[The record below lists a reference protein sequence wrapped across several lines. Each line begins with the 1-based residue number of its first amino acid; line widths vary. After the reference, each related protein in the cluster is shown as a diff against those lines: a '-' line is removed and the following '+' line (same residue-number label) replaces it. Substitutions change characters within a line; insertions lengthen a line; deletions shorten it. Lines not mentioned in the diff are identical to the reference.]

1 MSIYHGLRH
10 HHSYLSTDC
19 GIKLNAKIYS
29 DSKLSKQV
37 HCGRTKSEAIVKN
50 VLGPKSVE
58 MIINDLK
65 PANQNPVY
73 FSIASDASNKGNQK
87 LFPIAVRYFTVKSGI
102 QDKLLD
108 FVEDSKEAA
117 EDIFSNIEKCLKSH
131 QLKLTSVSSYSADNA
146 PVNYGIHKSVFKKLS
161 ETSPGIVK
169 ANCCCHVIHNAG
181 RKACAALSFD
191 IETLVLKVYAEFSTS
206 AKNLDT
212 LKSFFEDFDL
222 EYHKV
227 IRHVATR
234 WLSLF
239 RCVNRLILNWPALKS
254 YFISI
259 GKENCE
265 PAIWRF
271 IDDED
276 EVTNDLSSQLTF
288 PEIYLYFVHHYMNVL
303 TESILILEKKDLT
316 SIELHDIMCQL
327 REKIKHRLDSSF
339 YGARIKQALIY
350 LTQQQQKKF
359 ISEANKV
366 YTKTLDYLNDFYDF
380 DNSYFQYFSIFDLKT
395 HINYDNVL
403 KLAQKLVISIDED
416 KIFDEIGAVNSIR
429 EKVTGMD
436 IPIDKKWC
444 QIFESLESSELV
456 KIVSKVLSIP
466 ISNAF
471 VERIFSIMNNLWT
484 EERNNLSVPMVKA
497 ELCVRINYNMN
508 CNEFL
513 DFITKSDQRALLESC
528 KKNTKYDFK
537 FNDNDNN

>member
-1 MSIYHGLRH
+1 M
-10 HHSYLSTDC
+10 
-19 GIKLNAKIYS
+19 
-29 DSKLSKQV
+29 
-37 HCGRTKSEAIVKN
+37 
-50 VLGPKSVE
+50 
-58 MIINDLK
+58 
-65 PANQNPVY
+65 
-73 FSIASDASNKGNQK
+73 
-87 LFPIAVRYFTVKSGI
+87 
-102 QDKLLD
+102 
-108 FVEDSKEAA
+108 
-117 EDIFSNIEKCLKSH
+117 
-131 QLKLTSVSSYSADNA
+131 KLTSVSSYSADNA

-212 LKSFFEDFDL
+212 SKSFFEDFDL

-316 SIELHDIMCQL
+316 SIELHL
-327 REKIKHRLDSSF
+327 S
-339 YGARIKQALIY
+339 LI
-350 LTQQQQKKF
+350 
-359 ISEANKV
+359 
-366 YTKTLDYLNDFYDF
+366 
-380 DNSYFQYFSIFDLKT
+380 
-395 HINYDNVL
+395 HI
-403 KLAQKLVISIDED
+403 
-416 KIFDEIGAVNSIR
+416 
-429 EKVTGMD
+429 
-436 IPIDKKWC
+436 
-444 QIFESLESSELV
+444 
-456 KIVSKVLSIP
+456 
-466 ISNAF
+466 
-471 VERIFSIMNNLWT
+471 
-484 EERNNLSVPMVKA
+484 
-497 ELCVRINYNMN
+497 
-508 CNEFL
+508 
-513 DFITKSDQRALLESC
+513 
-528 KKNTKYDFK
+528 
-537 FNDNDNN
+537 

>member
-1 MSIYHGLRH
+1 MCVTRRQ
-10 HHSYLSTDC
+10 
-19 GIKLNAKIYS
+19 N
-29 DSKLSKQV
+29 
-37 HCGRTKSEAIVKN
+37 IVK
-50 VLGPKSVE
+50 
-58 MIINDLK
+58 
-65 PANQNPVY
+65 
-73 FSIASDASNKGNQK
+73 
-87 LFPIAVRYFTVKSGI
+87 TVKIKDRMDVKNSIVDFI
-102 QDKLLD
+102 QTKIL
-108 FVEDSKEAA
+108 
-117 EDIFSNIEKCLKSH
+117 
-131 QLKLTSVSSYSADNA
+131 QWYGPVSYT
-146 PVNYGIHKSVFKKLS
+146 HL
-161 ETSPGIVK
+161 
-169 ANCCCHVIHNAG
+169 
-181 RKACAALSFD
+181 
-191 IETLVLKVYAEFSTS
+191 
-206 AKNLDT
+206 
-212 LKSFFEDFDL
+212 
-222 EYHKV
+222 
-227 IRHVATR
+227 
-234 WLSLF
+234 
-239 RCVNRLILNWPALKS
+239 
-254 YFISI
+254 
-259 GKENCE
+259 
-265 PAIWRF
+265 
-271 IDDED
+271 
-276 EVTNDLSSQLTF
+276 
-288 PEIYLYFVHHYMNVL
+288 
-303 TESILILEKKDLT
+303 LT

-528 KKNTKYDFK
+528 KKIPNMTLNLMIMIITKLFFKNTL
-537 FNDNDNN
+537 